1 MGSRA
6 VLVVC
11 RDEAARKRRFRV
23 EEGPLG
29 VVYTRTGRPFFAK
42 VGLEAQLVD
51 RVRTAMDRAELW
63 RELETDWVVLDA
75 EIMPWSAKA
84 EELIRVQYA
93 AVGAAGRSSMGA
105 AVTAL
110 EQAARRD
117 PSAAELAG
125 KYAARRVTLG
135 LFVDAYRR
143 YCRSVQSIADYRV
156 APFHLL
162 ATEGAVHT
170 TKDHVWHMRTLARLA
185 DADREIAAGGAG
197 GEEGAAGA
205 GAPIFVATPHRVV
218 DLSDPQSEHDAI
230 AWWTELTGQ
239 GGEGMVVKS
248 WDWVVKGPRGLVQP
262 AVKCRGPE
270 YLRIIYGA
278 EYTLPAHLD
287 RLRARGLS
295 AKRSL
300 ALREYALGLEALQRF
315 VENEP
320 FHRVHECVFGVLA
333 LESEPVDP
341 RL

>member
-23 EEGPLG
+23 DEGPTG
-29 VVYTRTGRPFFAK
+29 VVYTRTGRPFFARE
-42 VGLEAQLVD
+42 GLEAQLVD

-93 AVGAAGRSSMGA
+93 AVGAAGRSSLRA
-105 AVTAL
+105 AARAL
-110 EQAARRD
+110 ERAAQRD

-125 KYAARRVTLG
+125 RFTARRGALG

-143 YCRSVQSIADYRV
+143 YCRSVERLDDYQV

-162 ATEGAVHT
+162 ATEGCVHAA
-170 TKDHVWHMRTLARLA
+170 KDHVWHMRALARLA
-185 DADREIAAGGAG
+185 EADPAL
-197 GEEGAAGA
+197 
-205 GAPIFVATPHRVV
+205 FVATPHRVV
-218 DLSDPQSEHDAI
+218 DLSDPESEHEAI
-230 AWWTELTGQ
+230 AWWTDLTGR

-262 AVKCRGPE
+262 AIKCRGPE

-278 EYTLPAHLD
+278 EYTLPGNLD

-300 ALREYALGLEALQRF
+300 ALREYALGLEALHRF